1 MAPQIDRLRERIR
14 DREPLAVAAC
24 AGANFEAGVLGLRYW
39 EEPLTVTWPGLDVL
53 RLDGTPCAVF
63 DQAVA
68 LYYLLQADGS
78 PMADAWIG
86 FRDLPS
92 GAFYNQA
99 YQGYTGNRLARAFGL
114 HPAGFDS
121 ASQATGGWPL
131 PGINQHAYAFLPL
144 PRIRLAAVLWPG
156 DEEIDARASV
166 LFDGAA
172 SHYMTTDGL
181 ALLGSGLTGRL
192 LRNRPQ
198 TDPRDT
204 GAKSGQG

>member
-1 MAPQIDRLRERIR
+1 MVPQIDRLREQIR
-14 DREPLAVAAC
+14 ERDPGAVAGC
-24 AGANFEAGVLGLRYW
+24 SGASFELGTLKFRYW
-39 EEPLTVTWPGLDVL
+39 DQPLTVTWPGLDVL
-53 RLDGTPCAVF
+53 RADCAPCTIF
-63 DQAVA
+63 DQGVA

-92 GAFYNQA
+92 GAFYHQA
-99 YQGYTGNRLARAFGL
+99 YQGYTGNLLANAFGL
-114 HPAGFDS
+114 RPADFDT
-121 ASQATGGWPL
+121 ASRALGGWPL
-131 PGINQHAYAFLPL
+131 PGLGEHAYAFLPL

-156 DEEIDARASV
+156 DEELPARASV

-192 LRNRPQ
+192 LRNRPP
-198 TDPRDT
+198 D
-204 GAKSGQG
+204 KQG